1 MYDNLCFSPNAAIIM
16 DSRLMKEMGGRI
28 IDLLTNLYNHTSL
41 KYHKTERMPHKQTAR
56 PVSLLL
62 WPKTNTTLFVLDVFV
77 TESEKNNRK
86 F

>member
-16 DSRLMKEMGGRI
+16 NSRLMKEMGGRI

-41 KYHKTERMPHKQTAR
+41 KYHKTERMPHKQTAW

-62 WPKTNTTLFVLDVFV
+62 WPKINTTLFVLDVFV